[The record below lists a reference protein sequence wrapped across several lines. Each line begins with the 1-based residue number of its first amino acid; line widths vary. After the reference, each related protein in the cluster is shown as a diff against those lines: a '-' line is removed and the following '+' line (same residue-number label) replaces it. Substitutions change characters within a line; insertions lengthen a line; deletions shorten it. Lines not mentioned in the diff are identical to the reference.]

1 MACRWLLH
9 PLIASHGGIQNM
21 AQSFLAIIAVAILIV
36 MSFRANSHFSD
47 QARLPMQWGIDGS
60 VNWTTPRRV
69 ALSFTPA
76 LAAIV
81 LAATTI
87 ATLLFA
93 PRPGQEGMEIPVVV
107 MLGLGFIAAHAFH
120 LWLIEK
126 TTNRGGR

>member
-1 MACRWLLH
+1 MV
-9 PLIASHGGIQNM
+9 
-21 AQSFLAIIAVAILIV
+21 QSFLAIIAVAILIA
-36 MSFRANSHFSD
+36 MSLQANSHFSD

-60 VNWTTPRRV
+60 DNWTAPRRV

-81 LAATTI
+81 LATTTI

-93 PRPGQEGMEIPVVV
+93 PKPGQEGVEIRVVI
-107 MLGLGFIAAHAFH
+107 MLGLGFIAVHAFH

-126 TTNRGGR
+126 TTNRRG